1 MHTRRFGRDLKLPS
15 TVAIQHA
22 ILRLMVQDEFK
33 AQALAAPEEVL
44 VAYGGGAA
52 ETLNGHR
59 ENSSVCHLR

>member
-1 MHTRRFGRDLKLPS
+1 
-15 TVAIQHA
+15 
-22 ILRLMVQDEFK
+22 MVQDEFK

-52 ETLNGHR
+52 ETLNGYR